1 MGVSEAA
8 SAQVLLFLLQAC
20 GSLKPAAQ
28 VELPL
33 LSLQTVSEFM
43 GAQQTAPQGRS
54 FLRTGMGTE
63 LITVTAREMQS
74 YIIDEVGGSELYKS
88 P

>member
-1 MGVSEAA
+1 M
-8 SAQVLLFLLQAC
+8 
-20 GSLKPAAQ
+20 
-28 VELPL
+28 

-43 GAQQTAPQGRS
+43 GTQQTAPQGRS

-63 LITVTAREMQS
+63 LITAIALEMQS
-74 YIIDEVGGSELYKS
+74 YIIDEVGGSGLYKS